1 MFQAKQVADKKNTE
15 KNEKRMKEI
24 ERKKQVYSLIETK
37 WAVPRLSICVL
48 VYHTPLINANRGYHA
63 F

>member
-24 ERKKQVYSLIETK
+24 ERKKQVHSLIATK
-37 WAVPRLSICVL
+37 YRLFPESL
-48 VYHTPLINANRGYHA
+48 FLSSL
-63 F
+63 